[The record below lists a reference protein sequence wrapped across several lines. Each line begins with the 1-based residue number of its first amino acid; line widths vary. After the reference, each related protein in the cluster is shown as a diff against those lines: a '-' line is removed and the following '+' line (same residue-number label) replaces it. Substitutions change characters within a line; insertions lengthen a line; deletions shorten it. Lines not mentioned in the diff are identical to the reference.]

1 MNKYKIKNEIKGS
14 GSAGLI
20 GLVEEMAIQDSSQT
34 VTWLLL
40 TALTQVSS
48 GGEHRGEREDTT
60 YVHV

>member
-1 MNKYKIKNEIKGS
+1 MNKYEIKNEIKSS

-20 GLVEEMAIQDSSQT
+20 GLVEEIAIQDSGQT
-34 VTWLLL
+34 AAWLLL

-60 YVHV
+60 YVNV

>member
-1 MNKYKIKNEIKGS
+1 MNKYKIKNKIKSS

-20 GLVEEMAIQDSSQT
+20 GLVAEIAIQDSGQT
-34 VTWLLL
+34 AAWLLL

-48 GGEHRGEREDTT
+48 GGERRGERENTT

>member
-1 MNKYKIKNEIKGS
+1 MNKYKIKSEIKSS

-20 GLVEEMAIQDSSQT
+20 GLVEEIAIQDSSQT

-48 GGEHRGEREDTT
+48 GGEHRGE
-60 YVHV
+60 